1 MRPLLTEAQRDFYQ
15 TNGFVEIDNLLTSA
29 EVAAL
34 THAMDEAMN
43 AAGPIDRAIR
53 SATDGPYYRVLNQK
67 VNAWRDHGGI
77 AQFSCAA
84 PLAEMARELAGVE
97 GIRLFHDHILWKMP
111 GDSKPTPWHQ
121 DMPFWPLDEHRA
133 LSFWI
138 TVDDVDET
146 NGCMMFVPKSQA
158 AGKLKAISLVE
169 PEDLME
175 YAKEAGIVPEKPI
188 IARLRAGSCTVH
200 SGLTFHYAH
209 ANHTANPRRV
219 LALIYIPD
227 GTITLGARMSSL
239 MAPAS
244 PPVRRFGVVCF
255 RSWPNRG

>member
-1 MRPLLTEAQRDFYQ
+1 MMRAQLTQAQIDFYQ
-15 TNGFVEIDNLLTSA
+15 TNGFLAIDNLLTA
-29 EVAAL
+29 DEVARLAQSMEES
-34 THAMDEAMN
+34 MDAE
-43 AAGPIDRAIR
+43 GISQRSVH
-53 SATDGPYYRVLNQK
+53 SATQGPYYRVLNQK

-77 AQFSCAA
+77 AQFTCSSD
-84 PLAEMARELAGVE
+84 LAEMARKLAGVN

-121 DMPFWPLDEHRA
+121 DLPFWPMEEPQA

-146 NGCMMFVPKSQA
+146 NGCMMFVPKSQR

-169 PEDLME
+169 PEDLFS
-175 YAKEAGIVPEKPI
+175 YANRAGVTPEKPL

-209 ANHTANPRRV
+209 ANQTARARRV
-219 LALIYIPD
+219 LAIIYIPE
-227 GTITLGARMSSL
+227 GARYTGR
-239 MAPAS
+239 PH
-244 PPVRRFGVVCF
+244 VVSDGAGLQSGDTF
-255 RSWPNRG
+255 HGGLFPRLA

>member
-1 MRPLLTEAQRDFYQ
+1 VKTELTEAEVAFYQ
-15 TNGFVEIDNLLTSA
+15 ANGFLAIPDLLSPD
-29 EVAAL
+29 EVTRLAD
-34 THAMDEAMN
+34 AMEESMREASYQS
-43 AAGPIDRAIR
+43 RAIH
-53 SATDGPYYRVLNQK
+53 SASQGPYYRVLNQK

-77 AQFSCAA
+77 AQFSCAG
-84 PLAEMARELAGVE
+84 PLAEMARTLAGVD

-121 DMPFWPLDEHRA
+121 DLPFWPLDAAEKA

-169 PEDLME
+169 PEDLFL
-175 YAKEAGIVPEKPI
+175 YAKRAGVESEQPIV
-188 IARLRAGSCTVH
+188 ARLRAGSATVH

-209 ANHTANPRRV
+209 ANQTEHPRRV
-219 LALIYIPD
+219 LAIIYIPQD
-227 GTITLGARMSSL
+227 STYTGK
-239 MAPAS
+239 PH
-244 PPVRRFGVVCF
+244 VVTDPIHLEVGRPLSGGLF
-255 RSWPNRG
+255 PQLA

>member
-1 MRPLLTEAQRDFYQ
+1 MRATLTEDQRKFYQ
-15 TNGFVEIDNLLTSA
+15 ANGFVKIDNVLTPA
-29 EVAAL
+29 EVGAL
-34 THAMDEAMN
+34 TTAMDEAMN
-43 AAGPIDRAIR
+43 AGGPVGRAIR
-53 SATDGPYYRVLNQK
+53 SASDGPYYRVLNQK

-84 PLAEMARELAGVE
+84 TLAEMARELAGVD
-97 GIRLFHDHILWKMP
+97 GVRLFHDHILWKMP
-111 GDSKPTPWHQ
+111 GDSRPTPWHQ
-121 DMPFWPLDEHRA
+121 DLPFWPLEDARA

-146 NGCMMFVPKSQA
+146 NGCMMFVPKSQE

-175 YAKEAGIVPEKPI
+175 YAKEAGMAPEKPI

-200 SGLTFHYAH
+200 SGLTFHYAY
-209 ANHTANPRRV
+209 ANRTDHPRRV

-227 GTITLGARMSSL
+227 GTRYTGRAHVVTDGAGL
-239 MAPAS
+239 
-244 PPVRRFGVVCF
+244 
-255 RSWPNRG
+255 RSGEAFHGGLFPKLA

>member
-1 MRPLLTEAQRDFYQ
+1 MRPLLTEAQRDFYH
-15 TNGFVEIDNLLTSA
+15 TNGFVEIDNLLTP
-29 EVAAL
+29 EEIEAL
-34 THAMDEAMN
+34 TFAMDEAMN
-43 AAGPIDRAIR
+43 ADGPVDRAIR
-53 SATDGPYYRVLNQK
+53 SASDGPYYRVLNQK

-77 AQFSCAA
+77 AQFSCSATLA
-84 PLAEMARELAGVE
+84 RMASELAEVDGV
-97 GIRLFHDHILWKMP
+97 RLFHDHILWKMP

-121 DMPFWPLDEHRA
+121 DMPFWPLDNPRA

-146 NGCMMFVPKSQA
+146 NGCMMFVPKSKA

-175 YAKEAGIVPEKPI
+175 YAKKAGVVPEQPI

-209 ANHTANPRRV
+209 ANRTDYPRRV

-227 GTITLGARMSSL
+227 GTVYTGRAH
-239 MAPAS
+239 
-244 PPVRRFGVVCF
+244 VVTDGTGLRAGEAF
-255 RSWPNRG
+255 RSGLFPKLA